1 MGQARDGSR
10 LRRDTGAGR
19 CGRCRSQT
27 RFFESRCR
35 MIGVAIDARCEKFLE
50 DDFERRLKNSL
61 AKIAPRKKSGNI

>member
-1 MGQARDGSR
+1 
-10 LRRDTGAGR
+10 
-19 CGRCRSQT
+19 
-27 RFFESRCR
+27 